1 MALRRATL
9 IRNGLILAFFGL
21 LFLVS
26 RVAAVNISM
35 QFNSSKNVETSFDE
49 GAVQLQGLMTAVESY
64 YEDIFEG
71 TDLDLQVQFY
81 YDNLAAGKLAQH
93 SQLSNIEGH
102 PFQCKIRFAAGRS
115 DWFIDSTPLDNSEF
129 DMKQTIAGDLSS
141 SALAYRF
148 DGDVPDTLE
157 TLYRGS
163 AVSVPSYTFDMWTVA
178 LHEMGHALG
187 ITAGTAL
194 DDVGDGDYDF
204 DANLVWGHTMAAN
217 YYSAADPYHLTSEAL
232 MAPYVYPGVRKLPA
246 MIDIFSMVDTGEWHT
261 DPIDLAREGFYSTSA
276 TADYHTSG
284 NWATNQVPDATDGV
298 YIRHGGT
305 VTLSAGSAA
314 TSLLV
319 AGSSTFDLTANSY
332 VVGGETRIGY
342 YTPAVGEESE
352 IVDPGTMAIGS
363 GQLDTETLI
372 VDHGSFVSLDGGT
385 LSLVSGTVEPSAT
398 ISGSGVIE
406 IKDDPLLAE
415 GLQINGTLRATG
427 GDLTLQVTPTAA
439 SITLDSEATVDFCLA
454 AADSGH
460 LTIDG
465 DVDLGGATLELHLL
479 DAFTPTVGAQ
489 LDLIDWNGTIQGT
502 FGEFVAPARCTFD
515 LGNLY
520 VDGTITVLTSAPPL
534 PGDANDDGQVDASD
548 ATILAG
554 NWQANNATWEMGDF
568 NDDGNINASDATI
581 LAGNWQAGT
590 NSTAVPEPSSMA
602 LLLFGLIGLSVFRM
616 RGRVK

>member
-1 MALRRATL
+1 M
-9 IRNGLILAFFGL
+9 
-21 LFLVS
+21 
-26 RVAAVNISM
+26 
-35 QFNSSKNVETSFDE
+35 ETSFDE